1 MDRASMRAWIIGNGP
16 SLMYTPL
23 GLLKDEITFAVN
35 HIAKIFPYTDWRPTY
50 YARVDEP
57 GDPDLY
63 EDPYWAV
70 VRDMKPIIDE
80 GIYSFLGPY
89 FYSPVSRELNGGI
102 IQGVLPI
109 CGDQQW
115 HIWDGP
121 NCVPQKWH
129 MSNRDRITE
138 YCSFGGS
145 LGVAIQIVN
154 FDERFRG
161 CDEIY
166 LVGCDMGF
174 KDGEPNHFVDDY
186 DSHTKDPIPASTVE
200 ADKIHAHEIAN
211 TCSKI
216 PIMNATIGGSL
227 EVYPRVDIRS
237 LLKCP

>member
-1 MDRASMRAWIIGNGP
+1 MNNRVWIIGNGP

-23 GLLKDEITFAVN
+23 ELLKGETTFAVN

-57 GDPDLY
+57 GDKDLY

-70 VRDMKPIIDE
+70 VRDMEPIVSE
-80 GIYSFLGPY
+80 GIHCFLGPY
-89 FYSPVSRELNGGI
+89 FFSPVAREIEGGDI
-102 IQGVLPI
+102 RGILPI
-109 CGDQQW
+109 CGEEQW
-115 HIWDGP
+115 HVNDGP
-121 NCVPQKWH
+121 NTFPTKWH
-129 MSNRDRITE
+129 MNNRDRIDT

-145 LGVAIQIVN
+145 LGVAIQLVN
-154 FDERFRG
+154 FDERFAG
-161 CDEIY
+161 CEEIY
-166 LVGCDMGF
+166 LLGCDMGF
-174 KDGEPNHFVDDY
+174 KDSESSHFVDDY
-186 DSHTKDPIPASTVE
+186 DDYKNEKTPAWLVE

-211 TCSKI
+211 KCSKI